1 MGIDWYMDHLER
13 YIRTLIPV
21 LSLVICDQFILQIQ
35 LSTLVTILVQLMC
48 T

>member
-1 MGIDWYMDHLER
+1 MGMDQYMDHLGR

-21 LSLVICDQFILQIQ
+21 LSLVIYDQFILQIQ
-35 LSTLVTILVQLMC
+35 LSTLVIILVQLMC